1 VPTIS
6 LVIGSAVVVA
16 SGLFLLW
23 RESNARQAI
32 AASARK

>member
-1 VPTIS
+1 MS

-23 RESNARQAI
+23 REAVARQAVGE
-32 AASARK
+32 SARE